1 MKKLFLVLIV
11 PLLFGAFFIGCEP
24 IDEGEFP
31 AQDDLQSEEP
41 TAP

>member
-1 MKKLFLVLIV
+1 MKKLFLILIV

-24 IDEGEFP
+24 VELEDGEFP
-31 AQDDLQSEEP
+31 TEEQ